1 MLRTLLPIVLL
12 PAGLLLGW
20 LALGSRAERAD
31 FVLTCPEPRT
41 LDPQRVS
48 WLAEIQLAAAMF
60 EGLTRLNAETFAP
73 EPAVA
78 ESWETDAERRVYT
91 FHLRPAA
98 CWSTGEP
105 VVAEDFRFSWLRA
118 LDPQCECQYANLLFV
133 IRGARE
139 YFESRA
145 NNDRTDDVPAEVVG
159 IEPADAGTLRVTLA
173 NPCPYFLDLTAFI
186 TLAPAHRPTL
196 EKWAYRDGHVRR
208 STQHLWTRPDHIV
221 CNGPFTLAAWNFKQS
236 VRLKRNPYYW
246 DAASIALGSIEALIT
261 SDTNA
266 ALIAYQTGRADLVSP
281 LERSVAQTLL
291 TEQRAGRR
299 AGFHSGDRFATFFY
313 RVNCRRPP
321 LDDANFRKA
330 LSLALDRQA
339 LCAHVLRLGETPA
352 YTLVPVPAL
361 KLMPRSLPTGETV
374 YYEPPDGLGAGLA
387 DEQRLELAR
396 EYLRQSGFDRS
407 GAARPIEIAFPPE
420 AEQRFLAE
428 AIQALWE
435 ARLGIRVELRMVE
448 GKVLS
453 EQIRNLD
460 YDLARSDWFGDY
472 LDPSTFLDLFTST
485 SGQNRTGWAHAEF
498 DELLA
503 RAARAADDAQRFALL
518 RAAERILTAEE
529 LPIVPVFFRRGNY
542 LLNPRFTGVHDNV
555 RDLLQI
561 HRAALVR

>member
-12 PAGLLLGW
+12 PAVLLLGW

-31 FVLTCPEPRT
+31 FVFTCPEPRT

-48 WLAEIQLAAAMF
+48 WLAEIQLAAALF
-60 EGLTRLNAETFAP
+60 EGLTRLNAETFTP

-78 ESWETDAERRVYT
+78 THWETDAERLVYT
-91 FHLRPAA
+91 FHLRPEA

-118 LDPQCECQYANLLFV
+118 LDPQCECQNANLLFV

-139 YFESRA
+139 YFASRA
-145 NNDRTDDVPAEVVG
+145 NDDRTDDVPAEAVG
-159 IEPADAGTLRVTLA
+159 IEAVDGGTLRVTLA

-186 TLAPAHRPTL
+186 TLTPVHRPTL
-196 EKWAYRDGHVRR
+196 EQWAYRDGRVQRA
-208 STQHLWTRPDHIV
+208 TQHLWTRPEHIV
-221 CNGPFTLAAWNFKQS
+221 CNGPFTLTAWDFKQS
-236 VRLKRNPYYW
+236 VRLGRNSHYW
-246 DAASIALGSIEALIT
+246 DAASIAVSSIEALIT

-266 ALIAYQTGRADLVSP
+266 ALIAYQTGRVDLVSP

-291 TEQRAGRR
+291 AEQRAGRR
-299 AGFHSGDRFATFFY
+299 ADFHSGDRFATFFY

-321 LDDANFRKA
+321 LDDANFRQA
-330 LSLALDRQA
+330 LSLALDREA
-339 LCAHVLRLGETPA
+339 LCAHVLQLGETPA
-352 YTLVPVPAL
+352 YTLVPIPAL
-361 KLMPRSLPTGETV
+361 QLMPRRSPTGQTV
-374 YYEPPDGLGAGLA
+374 YYEPPEGLGAGLS
-387 DEQRLELAR
+387 DPQRLELAR
-396 EYLRQSGFDRS
+396 ACLRKSGYGRTA
-407 GAARPIEIAFPPE
+407 AARPIEIAFPPE

-428 AIQALWE
+428 AIQAMWE

-472 LDPSTFLDLFTST
+472 LDPSTFLELFTSA

-503 RAARAADDAQRFALL
+503 RAARAADDAERFALF
-518 RAAERILTAEE
+518 RAAERILTADE

-542 LLNPRFTGVHDNV
+542 LLSPRFTGMHDNV

-561 HRAALVR
+561 HRASPLH